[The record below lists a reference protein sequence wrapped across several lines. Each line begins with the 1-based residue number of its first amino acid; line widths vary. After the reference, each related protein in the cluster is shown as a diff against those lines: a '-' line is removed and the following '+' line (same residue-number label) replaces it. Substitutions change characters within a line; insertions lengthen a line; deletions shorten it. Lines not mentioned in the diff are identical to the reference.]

1 MKNIKKT
8 MTAKVDT
15 SEHKELVNAIR
26 EKLEEAS
33 ILMDELASTPLEV
46 KIEID

>member
-1 MKNIKKT
+1 MENLKKT
-8 MTAKVDT
+8 ITAKFDT

-33 ILMDELASTPLEV
+33 VLMDELASKSLEV
-46 KIEID
+46 KIEIE